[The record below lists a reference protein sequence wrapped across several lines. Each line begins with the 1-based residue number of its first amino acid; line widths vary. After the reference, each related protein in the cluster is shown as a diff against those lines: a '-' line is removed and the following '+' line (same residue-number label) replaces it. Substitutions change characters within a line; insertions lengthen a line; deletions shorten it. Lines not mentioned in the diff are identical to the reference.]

1 MSRSLVAGSIAAAA
15 ALTLSAAAAVA
26 QIAVSAQDGKVKLE
40 NGKVITVKDGSDTI
54 ALIDLGQSPPKVLAE
69 LKVAASIVGPPQSVA
84 VSAKEEIALVTAA
97 EALDPADP
105 TKRIPADTLT
115 VIELNTKPP
124 GVITKVAARIRG
136 KTAEQAPPK
145 VLATLKAGKGAAGVA
160 INRAGTLALVANRME
175 DTVSVF
181 AIKGKEVTPVGEK
194 LKIGDGKQA
203 SMPAGIVFS
212 ADGKRA
218 LVTRDGDSRISILN
232 IDGQT
237 VTIDKREMSAGMR
250 PYGIDLV
257 GKGDVA
263 VVANIGA
270 GTGDADTVS
279 VIDLA
284 ANPPRIVN
292 TVTVGPTP
300 EGIRLSPDG
309 LYVAVTVTNGSTR
322 ASGDPFFNDKGKL
335 VILKR
340 AGNQLTRVADADI
353 GRWCQGIA
361 WASNSRTLVAQ
372 CHYEQQ
378 LFVFGFNGR
387 QLTAM
392 SPIPLKG
399 GPAGIGTAVR

>member
-1 MSRSLVAGSIAAAA
+1 MSRTLAGGCVAAAA
-15 ALTLSAAAAVA
+15 ALALSAAAAMA

-40 NGKVITVKDGSDTI
+40 NGKVVTVKDGVDTI
-54 ALIDLGQSPPKVLAE
+54 ALIDLAQTPPKLVAE
-69 LKVAASIVGPPQSVA
+69 LKVPASIVGPPQSVA
-84 VSAKEEIALVTAA
+84 LSPKEEIALVTAA
-97 EALDPADP
+97 EVLDPADA

-115 VIELNTKPP
+115 VVELNTKAP
-124 GVITKVAARIRG
+124 GIVSKVTARIRG

-160 INRAGTLALVANRME
+160 INRAGTLALVANRSE

-181 AIKGKEVTPVGEK
+181 AIKGKEVTAVGEK
-194 LKIGDGKQA
+194 LKIGDGKRPA
-203 SMPAGIVFS
+203 MPAGVVFT

-232 IDGQT
+232 IAGT
-237 VTIDKREMSAGMR
+237 SVTLDKRELSAGVR

-257 GKGDVA
+257 GKGDFA
-263 VVANIGA
+263 VVANIGG

-279 VIDLA
+279 VIDLV
-284 ANPPRIVN
+284 ANPPRVVN

-300 EGIRLSPDG
+300 EGVKLSPDG
-309 LYVAVTVTNGSTR
+309 QYVAVTVMNGTNR
-322 ASGDPFFNDKGKL
+322 AAGDPFFNEKGKL

-361 WASNSRTLVAQ
+361 WANSGRTVVAQ

-387 QLTAM
+387 QLSGLA
-392 SPIPLKG
+392 PIALKG
-399 GPAGIGTAVR
+399 GPAGIGVAPR